1 MSKSDESN
9 EAREA
14 IERLTGRLDLPKYI
28 VEHAQFLD
36 AMDSFVFTETVTSK
50 RPTGFPQPQLM
61 GSLASGIVPPFCET
75 YIRRVRPP
83 EDTE

>member
-36 AMDSFVFTETVTSK
+36 AIKKHLEHPDS
-50 RPTGFPQPQLM
+50 L
-61 GSLASGIVPPFCET
+61 I
-75 YIRRVRPP
+75 
-83 EDTE
+83 